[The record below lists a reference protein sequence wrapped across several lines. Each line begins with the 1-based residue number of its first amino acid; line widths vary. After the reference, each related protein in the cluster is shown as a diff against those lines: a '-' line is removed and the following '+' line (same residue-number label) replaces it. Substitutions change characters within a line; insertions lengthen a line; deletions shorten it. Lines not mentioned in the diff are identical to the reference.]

1 MVEEKV
7 DFLTSNPQ
15 SAFWNFLRL
24 NSSLSLNNGWK
35 VWVEVKMVVVVI
47 CLLKI
52 LVHKKRMRK
61 KWWRTFLVGF
71 IFLFR
76 WFFGLIRPVVLLCKL
91 FSKFPSFGKFLRF
104 YSFFGNLFLERRI
117 LLVSAWRIQ
126 MMQIQFS
133 CPDPIVHR
141 YRGRTVWSLLRN
153 AYSLVL
159 IEPFFQTRIKTRSFY
174 FLSLMQRV

>member
-61 KWWRTFLVGF
+61 KW
-71 IFLFR
+71 
-76 WFFGLIRPVVLLCKL
+76 
-91 FSKFPSFGKFLRF
+91 
-104 YSFFGNLFLERRI
+104 
-117 LLVSAWRIQ
+117 
-126 MMQIQFS
+126 
-133 CPDPIVHR
+133 
-141 YRGRTVWSLLRN
+141 
-153 AYSLVL
+153 
-159 IEPFFQTRIKTRSFY
+159 
-174 FLSLMQRV
+174 